1 MDDQRTPLPADP
13 QEEVFLNLLY
23 QLQSARMDDQ
33 RASLYARPLS
43 ARVDV
48 SADCEKEALS
58 EEEFVDLLFRCQVK
72 DVYYSQWLTHAKRTL
87 IERDRV
93 GILYKC
99 VAYVPWILVATRVLV
114 IRGRIVFSLFA

>member
-33 RASLYARPLS
+33 RASLYARPPS
-43 ARVDV
+43 ARVEA
-48 SADCEKEALS
+48 SGDCEKEALS

-72 DVYYSQWLTHAKRTL
+72 GDDCSQRLTNAKGGPT
-87 IERDRV
+87 
-93 GILYKC
+93 
-99 VAYVPWILVATRVLV
+99 
-114 IRGRIVFSLFA
+114 